1 MNLIASGI
9 GWALIILFA
18 TLLGS
23 HLFDTAVLVPSWSA
37 KPPESV
43 REWTGSPTSGKVVAH
58 FRRLLPALLAASLVG
73 LLSAFFEF
81 TPRRY
86 WLLMASICGLAH
98 IGLIFVFF
106 IPTNRALGVLPANG
120 DRGPLEAAMSRRLV
134 ESWLRWNRVRI
145 GCDLVGLIAAV
156 QATT

>member
-1 MNLIASGI
+1 MSVAANGVGWVLI
-9 GWALIILFA
+9 LLFA

-43 REWTGSPTSGKVVAH
+43 REWAGTPTSGKVVAH

-73 LLSAFFEF
+73 LPSTFFLA
-81 TPRRY
+81 TPART
-86 WLLMASICGLAH
+86 WLLLASLCGIAH
-98 IGLIFVFF
+98 MSLIVFFF
-106 IPTNRALGVLPANG
+106 IPTNRALGMLPSDDG
-120 DRGPLEAAMSRRLV
+120 SSPLEAAVYERLV
-134 ESWLRWNRVRI
+134 EAWLRWNRVRI

>member
-1 MNLIASGI
+1 MSLIANGV
-9 GWALIILFA
+9 GWVLILLFA

-43 REWTGSPTSGKVVAH
+43 HEWAANPTSGKVVAH

-73 LLSAFFEF
+73 LLSAFFLG
-81 TPRRY
+81 TPARI
-86 WLLMASICGLAH
+86 WLLFASLCGIAH
-98 IGLIFVFF
+98 TSLITFFF
-106 IPTNRALGVLPANG
+106 IPTNRALGMLPSDAG
-120 DRGPLEAAMSRRLV
+120 MSSIEAAVCERLV
-134 ESWLRWNRVRI
+134 KGWLRWNSVRI
-145 GCDLVGLIAAV
+145 GCDLIGLIAAV